1 MPAVDPNRANRMDD
15 IFCPQTEGFCLHSLA
30 RCDLSDLL
38 SGGQQLFFP
47 GRFVNGA
54 IRAAAYLR
62 LWIGRVDD
70 RVSLDLCYIV
80 SDDLKG
86 P

>member
-1 MPAVDPNRANRMDD
+1 MNNEVCIQAK
-15 IFCPQTEGFCLHSLA
+15 GFCLHSLA
-30 RCDLSDLL
+30 RRDLSDLL

-86 P
+86 HWFIASFV